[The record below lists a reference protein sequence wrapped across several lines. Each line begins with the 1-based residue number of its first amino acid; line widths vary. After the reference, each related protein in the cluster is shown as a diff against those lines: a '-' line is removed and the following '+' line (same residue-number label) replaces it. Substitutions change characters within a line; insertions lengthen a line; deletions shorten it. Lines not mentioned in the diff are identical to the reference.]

1 MISFLYQKLWVI
13 QFLSFVWRKYWEYV
27 MLNWENKNTSRMI
40 RGKNMKFS
48 RDLSNKNTSKVLKFG
63 VWSIHSFWVIKSSPL
78 GLTGLKLMSTIFH
91 ISPPKIPLW
100 VKLWKMFLFHLKC
113 SFPYQ
118 YIQILMMFFF
128 VQHLRFYQK
137 VQKWDNYVMKWLE
150 KIINCNFLKNSK
162 TSFN

>member
-48 RDLSNKNTSKVLKFG
+48 RDLSNRNTSKVLKFG
-63 VWSIHSFWVIKSSPL
+63 VWSIHSFWAIKSSPF

-91 ISPPKIPLW
+91 ISLTKMPLW
-100 VKLWKMFLFHLKC
+100 VKLWKMLFISPKMLISLSRYSNFDDVLFC
-113 SFPYQ
+113 STFK
-118 YIQILMMFFF
+118 ILS
-128 VQHLRFYQK
+128 
-137 VQKWDNYVMKWLE
+137 E
-150 KIINCNFLKNSK
+150 SSK
-162 TSFN
+162 MG